1 MWSIFDSIE
10 VITVPES
17 TRMAGLIENLEAAQ
31 FNMKDVNINTF
42 ERVKTNTKKNYS
54 MFTVPF
60 IKTDCCCDDV
70 CKDTGRHHID
80 IIKKA
85 YANPLKKRILIF
97 EDDARFNMPFNF
109 KKIKKVLNWLE
120 KNDQCEILY
129 FGSLPFLSYPVNSY
143 ILKTHKPYLI
153 HCYCLN
159 RSGIK
164 KILDTVDCEKGC
176 VMDVQFSNIPGLEK
190 YSVYPSINNQESPG
204 DYSKSKLSKYIKFNR
219 VTFFVDNSFYIY
231 IVIFFIII
239 LLVYIS
245 FKTKKPLIV
254 VE

>member
-1 MWSIFDSIE
+1 MVGEPVEDASHLHGDAGFGDLPEKDDGAVRVGEDGVARVLSDFTSIDIE
-10 VITVPES
+10 
-17 TRMAGLIENLEAAQ
+17 
-31 FNMKDVNINTF
+31 
-42 ERVKTNTKKNYS
+42 
-54 MFTVPF
+54 
-60 IKTDCCCDDV
+60 
-70 CKDTGRHHID
+70 GRHHID

-129 FGSLPFLSYPVNSY
+129 FGSLAFLSYPVNSY

-159 RSGIK
+159 RSGMK

-231 IVIFFIII
+231 IVIFSIII
-239 LLVYIS
+239 LMLPSSFLITAFSGRIVALVSSTRIS
-245 FKTKKPLIV
+245 SK
-254 VE
+254 